1 MEALHQVEPH
11 LKRLRLSGVLETL
24 EMRHRE
30 AIQGQIGYLDFLTQL
45 LLDEVERRNMKQL
58 QMRLKRAGASSDMT
72 MEAFDFSFNPA
83 LNRQQ
88 ILDLGSCDFIQRK
101 ENVFFIGPSGVGK
114 THLACALAHE
124 ACRKGL
130 DVLYVKTSQVIRHLN
145 QSRADDSWKTR
156 IESFLKPDLL
166 ILDDWGLKPFGRPAA
181 DDLYEVICERYEKG
195 SLVLTKVRDKKVLK
209 LIRRYLQAGIMK
221 DGVVW
226 DRDKGTPQG
235 GPLSPLLSNIMLD
248 AMDKELEKRGLSF
261 CRYADDCNIYVA
273 SSGQGSG

>member
-195 SLVLTKVRDKKVLK
+195 SLVLTTNRAIEEWPALFGD
-209 LIRRYLQAGIMK
+209 A
-221 DGVVW
+221 
-226 DRDKGTPQG
+226 
-235 GPLSPLLSNIMLD
+235 LLSSAALD
-248 AMDKELEKRGLSF
+248 RMVHHAHVIVIKGKSF
-261 CRYADDCNIYVA
+261 RAA
-273 SSGQGSG
+273 KSLGSVKTPIAIK